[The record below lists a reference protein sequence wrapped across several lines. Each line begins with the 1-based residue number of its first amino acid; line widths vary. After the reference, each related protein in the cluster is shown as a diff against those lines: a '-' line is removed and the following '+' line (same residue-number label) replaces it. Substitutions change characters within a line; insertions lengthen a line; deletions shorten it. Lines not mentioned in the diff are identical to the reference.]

1 MTNHDKSLQLALLH
15 ISLDEVQAKINHTL
29 LPLCAHLAAEE
40 TAEMAQTLNDAA
52 EAIQRHLSKWQ
63 LQAVENKKG

>member
-1 MTNHDKSLQLALLH
+1 MTGQNKSLQLAKFHIALH
-15 ISLDEVQAKINHTL
+15 DLQAKINSEI

-63 LQAVENKKG
+63 LQAVESKKG